1 MRARDFQQTLRVTR
15 RPATALTL
23 AALAGCGG
31 GSTAPTGAPSP
42 SPSDRAASLNMVL
55 LAHVDLAA
63 LSLTTVAQDDGHPA
77 AGPQASSAAGNY
89 GYTSPD
95 GRRFALTG
103 VSDGLSIVEVTDPRN
118 PRRIAHI
125 PGAASQWREVRTYG
139 HYLYVTTEAR
149 VGMDIIDMA
158 NPSQP
163 RKVGAYTD
171 TFSSAHSLWID
182 VDRGLL
188 YAHGTRSTAGVST
201 GMQVLALE
209 PDPEHPRAVGSFG
222 DFYVHDSYGR
232 GDVLYAAAIN
242 GGFLAVLDV
251 ANPARIREITRWAT
265 GGHFTHNAW
274 LTGDGRYL
282 FTTDEVNGRPLE
294 GWDVRDVFQPRKVT
308 EFIAAPGTI
317 PHNVLIDGNR
327 MVVSHYTEGVQLLDV
342 TNPEQP
348 RRLGF
353 YDTYPG
359 APGGFNGT
367 WGAYIFPGSN
377 LIVVSDI
384 NGGLF
389 VIQYTGP

>member
-1 MRARDFQQTLRVTR
+1 MRARDVHSSLIR
-15 RPATALTL
+15 ATTAAVAAL
-23 AALAGCGG
+23 ALAGCGG
-31 GSTAPTGAPSP
+31 SGSTDPTAVAPSP
-42 SPSDRAASLNMVL
+42 DTAASLNMVL
-55 LAHVDLAA
+55 LSHVDLAS
-63 LSLTTVAQDDGHPA
+63 LSLPASDDYRA
-77 AGPQASSAAGNY
+77 LAPQATSAAGNY

-118 PRRIAHI
+118 PRRVAHI

-139 HYLYVTTEAR
+139 HYVYVTTEAR
-149 VGMDIIDMA
+149 VGMDIVDMA

-163 RKVGAYTD
+163 RKVGTFTD

-182 VDRGLL
+182 TDRGLL
-188 YAHGTRSTAGVST
+188 YAHGTRSTSGAAT
-201 GMQVLALE
+201 GMRVLSLE
-209 PDPEHPRAVGSFG
+209 PDPENPREVGSFG
-222 DFYVHDSYGR
+222 DFYIHDSYGR
-232 GDVLYAAAIN
+232 GNTLYAAAIN
-242 GGFLAVLDV
+242 NGFLAILDV
-251 ANPARIREITRWAT
+251 ANPARIREITRFNT
-265 GGHFTHNAW
+265 GGNFTHNAW

-282 FTTDEVNGRPLE
+282 FTTDEVPNRPLE
-294 GWDVRDVFQPRKVT
+294 GWDIRDPFAPRKVT
-308 EFIAAPGTI
+308 EFIAAPGSI

-327 MVVSHYTEGVQLLDV
+327 MVVSHYTEGVQLLDI

-348 RRLGF
+348 RRIGF

-359 APGGFNGT
+359 GPGGFNGA

-389 VIQYTGP
+389 VVQYTGP